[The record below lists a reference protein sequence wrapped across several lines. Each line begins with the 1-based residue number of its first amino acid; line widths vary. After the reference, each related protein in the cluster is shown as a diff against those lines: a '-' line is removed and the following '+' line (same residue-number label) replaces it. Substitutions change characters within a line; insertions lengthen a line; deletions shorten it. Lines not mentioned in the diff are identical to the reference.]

1 MSLSGWVS
9 NANEGHDKDMGHKL
23 VYVEAGKGV
32 GWERLCKIGQ
42 DWSAVSILDEFDE
55 ITWD

>member
-32 GWERLCKIGQ
+32 EWERLCKICQAESGMTN
-42 DWSAVSILDEFDE
+42 F
-55 ITWD
+55 T

>member
-23 VYVEAGKGV
+23 IEEKLKTTKEASLQGS
-32 GWERLCKIGQ
+32 
-42 DWSAVSILDEFDE
+42 D
-55 ITWD
+55 